1 MEKMRT
7 VIVTRTTDENFQK
20 LLEDMEIAK
29 ELQKIVESQYFSES
43 YQSLVDKIKPII
55 WLVEKESTVLQKFY
69 NSPKDEL
76 KKEIINFVLRQTFS
90 RCIDNNLNLN
100 VREDVLNQ
108 LRNEKNVKKI
118 VDEVSIAK
126 EDSLRTLICELITSR
141 TGPLGELFT
150 D

>member
-55 WLVEKESTVLQKFY
+55 WLVEK
-69 NSPKDEL
+69 
-76 KKEIINFVLRQTFS
+76 
-90 RCIDNNLNLN
+90 
-100 VREDVLNQ
+100 
-108 LRNEKNVKKI
+108 
-118 VDEVSIAK
+118 
-126 EDSLRTLICELITSR
+126 
-141 TGPLGELFT
+141 
-150 D
+150 